1 MTSDN
6 KNYIVTRDR
15 GHNVGKR
22 TREHRVATKDREHI
36 EREMY
41 ISETGQKVGALGSDP
56 RQGAHTEHTERAHR
70 ESTVQ

>member
-1 MTSDN
+1 MT
-6 KNYIVTRDR
+6 IRTILVTRDR

-41 ISETGQKVGALGSDP
+41 SSETG
-56 RQGAHTEHTERAHR
+56 
-70 ESTVQ
+70 

>member
-41 ISETGQKVGALGSDP
+41 SSETGQKVVALGSDP
-56 RQGAHTEHTERAHR
+56 RQGAHRGRAQR
-70 ESTVQ
+70 ESA